1 MVIID
6 YIKAS
11 IFEWRKKKAISKA
24 KHNAITYRKKYLV
37 LVWKKRPVVVSM
49 QGLKKMIHQ
58 HRFSRDFTAEKAENM
73 AIFIAY
79 PPQKI
84 WGTTYQ
90 SN

>member
-11 IFEWRKKKAISKA
+11 IFEWRKRKAVAKA
-24 KHNAITYRKKYLV
+24 KRDASTYRKKYLV

-58 HRFSRDFTAEKAENM
+58 HRFSRDFTAEKAEQM
-73 AIFIAY
+73 AVYIAY
-79 PPQKI
+79 PPKK
-84 WGTTYQ
+84 
-90 SN
+90 

>member
-11 IFEWRKKKAISKA
+11 IFEWRKRRAIAKATR
-24 KHNAITYRKKYLV
+24 NAVTHRKKFLV

-49 QGLKKMIHQ
+49 QGLKRMIAM
-58 HRFSRDFTAEKAENM
+58 HRFSRDFTAEKANQM

-79 PPQKI
+79 PPKK
-84 WGTTYQ
+84 
-90 SN
+90 